1 MINVC
6 RPRRSLR
13 STNRRS
19 RVSSHRF
26 SSIARD
32 QGIVRNDLFV
42 DGVVTK
48 NAQPT
53 CETAEHGIGD
63 ERKRLRRLKWED
75 RACMTI
81 PQYKYLPQAA
91 SDYRSSPFSRSCFR

>member
-6 RPRRSLR
+6 RPRSCLR
-13 STNRRS
+13 RTRRLS

-42 DGVVTK
+42 DRVVAK

-53 CETAEHGIGD
+53 CETAEPGIGE
-63 ERKRLRRLKWED
+63 ERKGL
-75 RACMTI
+75 
-81 PQYKYLPQAA
+81 
-91 SDYRSSPFSRSCFR
+91 